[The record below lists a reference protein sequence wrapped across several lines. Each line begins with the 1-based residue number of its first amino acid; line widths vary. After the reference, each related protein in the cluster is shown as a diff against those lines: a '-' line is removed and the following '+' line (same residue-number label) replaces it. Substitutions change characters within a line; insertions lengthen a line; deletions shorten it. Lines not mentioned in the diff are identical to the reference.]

1 VRSSI
6 SQVRPP
12 AHPIPSTR
20 ESSGSS
26 RQLAGRCLVC

>member
-1 VRSSI
+1 VRSI
-6 SQVRPP
+6 SQVRP
-12 AHPIPSTR
+12 AHPIPSTRR